1 MKHVLLSL
9 SGDVMPKIDEPRGE
23 KELFDRQAGKKQC
36 AKCGSI

>member
-9 SGDVMPKIDEPRGE
+9 SGDVMPKRDEPRGE
-23 KELFDRQAGKKQC
+23 RGLCDKQAGKKQH